1 MTESVDKPPNVASG
15 RTVHLLSQDCES
27 FDVPLDVAN
36 MSEFVKSIID
46 EGAEEEIPIS
56 QVKSSILAKVIE
68 FCQHYKAHP
77 MEEIEK
83 PLKSSN
89 MHEVVD
95 ECCQLYGH

>member
-1 MTESVDKPPNVASG
+1 MTESVDKHTNVTSG

-27 FDVPLDVAN
+27 FDVPEDVAK
-36 MSEFVKSIID
+36 MSEFVKSMLD
-46 EGAEEEIPIS
+46 EGTEEEIPVS

-83 PLKSSN
+83 VRVLSSPS
-89 MHEVVD
+89 H
-95 ECCQLYGH
+95 LL